1 MKLACWPLVCKLVW
15 YKPWKQSIIGDQ
27 SQIGRNQFTQSH
39 KPKGH
44 GLENLHASGKKRDT
58 NIQTVLN
65 VAKTKHVYE
74 ELKFISYL
82 KDFFIKY
89 SSSKHYNSLGIDD
102 GAGASEQP
110 LGGLLFTVQNEGDG
124 LLVHT
129 DGHSMPSERGGE
141 VNSHT
146 YWVTSCPA
154 THC

>member
-1 MKLACWPLVCKLVW
+1 MGAINSHRVINQRDTVQKTCMHLV
-15 YKPWKQSIIGDQ
+15 
-27 SQIGRNQFTQSH
+27 
-39 KPKGH
+39 
-44 GLENLHASGKKRDT
+44 KKKDT

-65 VAKTKHVYE
+65 VAKTEHVYE

-146 YWVTSCPA
+146 YWVTSCPV